1 VIQLREYQQEALDAL
16 RAKLGGG
23 TRRICMVA
31 PTGAGKTTIAG
42 AMIHGAMAKGR
53 RCIFLAH
60 RKELI
65 EQCSGRLD
73 QFGIPHGIIQQKHRR
88 TDPRKSVQVASVQT
102 LIRKDHWDADLII
115 VDECHR
121 STSKTYTKIL
131 DRYTNRPAIIGLT
144 ATPYRLDG
152 RGLGEIYDDIH
163 PVATCQNLIDLEHL
177 VMPTIYGAREVDL
190 SSVKVTAGD
199 FNKKDLAVAMKE
211 VVFQGELV
219 SNWGNRVMAET
230 GAQTIAECRACT
242 VVFAPSVELSIKIIE
257 QFQAQGIPS
266 AHIDAKTPPKVRDEV
281 LRQLRAREISVV
293 SNVGLLTEGWDL
305 PHLECVVLVRPTRSR
320 SLYKQMIGR
329 LMRPDAQKRF
339 AIVLDHA
346 NCTKMHGFVNE
357 PEDYTLDGREK
368 RKRKGESN
376 APHKTCRKCEALLPL
391 QTKVCPSCGSVQF
404 IVDIKFTDEELVRLD
419 PSKFKKAEQVPQS
432 ERQKSFEELCKQCV
446 AREFK
451 PNWARVRYQKIYGEW
466 PAWKSGIRTPRFFRT
481 YEQEFHRTNILDQ
494 VASLLPV
501 EPPSR

>member
-1 VIQLREYQQEALDAL
+1 MIHLRDYQQEALDAL
-16 RAKLGGG
+16 RAKLGAG
-23 TRRICMVA
+23 TRRIVMVA

-42 AMIHGAMAKGR
+42 AMIHGAMSKGR

-65 EQCSGRLD
+65 DQCSSRLD
-73 QFGIPHGIIQQKHRR
+73 DFGISHGIIQQKHKR
-88 TDPRKSVQVASVQT
+88 TDPRKPVQVASVQT

-131 DRYTNRPAIIGLT
+131 ERYTNRPAVIGLT

-152 RGLGEIYDDIH
+152 RGLGEIYEDIH

-177 VMPTIYGAREVDL
+177 VMPIIYGAPDVDL
-190 SSVKVTAGD
+190 SAVKVTAGD
-199 FNKKDLAVAMKE
+199 YNKKDLAAAMKE
-211 VVFQGELV
+211 VVFRGGLV
-219 SNWGNRVMAET
+219 DNWVNRVKAET
-230 GAQTIAECRACT
+230 GAKTDAECRACT
-242 VVFAPSVELSIKIIE
+242 VIFAPSVELSIKLTE
-257 QFQAQGIPS
+257 QFLARGIAA
-266 AHIDAKTPPKVRDEV
+266 AHIDAKTPAKEREDV
-281 LRQLRAREISVV
+281 LRRLRSRTLSVV

-320 SLYKQMIGR
+320 SLYKQMVGR
-329 LMRPDAQKRF
+329 LMRPDSGKRF

-357 PEDYTLDGREK
+357 REDYTLDGREK
-368 RKRKGESN
+368 RTRKGESK
-376 APHKTCRKCEALLPL
+376 APHKTCRQCEALLPL

-404 IVDIKFTDEELVRLD
+404 IVDIKFTEEELIKLD

-432 ERQKSFEELCKQCV
+432 ERQAAFEELCKQCV

-451 PNWARVRYQKIYGEW
+451 PNWARVRYQKIYAEW
-466 PAWKSGIRTPRFFRT
+466 PAWNVGIRVPRFFRS
-481 YEQEFHRTNILDQ
+481 YEEDFHKSKILAD
-494 VASLLPV
+494 VADITAELFP
-501 EPPSR
+501 R